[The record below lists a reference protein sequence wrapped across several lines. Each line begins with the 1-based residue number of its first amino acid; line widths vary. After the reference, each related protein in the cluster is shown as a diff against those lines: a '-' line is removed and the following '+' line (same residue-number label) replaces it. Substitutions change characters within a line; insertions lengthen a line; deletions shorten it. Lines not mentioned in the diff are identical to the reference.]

1 MSLKTIS
8 FFVLLFVSLTFIS
21 CSSDPSAIGSAYLK
35 GDQIKLDSLDSYKDT
50 LPQVSSTYQ
59 YSVPLGYAT
68 TFLLGRKG
76 TNVASMLMSFNIVLP
91 DSITAEL
98 QKNTLTVSSAFVQL
112 YKSYYFGD
120 STAPFDY
127 SVHHINTGWTSSTYT
142 IDSFN
147 VWQPGNQY
155 DPVDIGSNKSY
166 SDTMYQFNISDTKSV
181 LGWLTSVANSTALD
195 NGILLIPSS
204 GTNKIVG
211 FYALSAT
218 TSVDI
223 PFINIVVNKSGFYVD
238 TLRFSTTADL
248 SVVSGNIPQNQ
259 QNDYIYAQS
268 SVTLDSRL
276 KFDISKLP
284 PHAIINY
291 AELQLTVDT
300 TKSVFGSTFTDQL
313 IAQFVNDT
321 TNTDSISS
329 KSSSSVALTRST
341 GSSVYTGNIT
351 YYVQTW
357 LSMKNNK
364 GIQIEPSNYTE
375 GVELWTI
382 YGSKATDLTKR
393 PRLKITYTNKL

>member
-1 MSLKTIS
+1 LSLKTIS
-8 FFVLLFVSLTFIS
+8 FFALLFVSLTFIS

-68 TFLLGRKG
+68 SFLLGHNG
-76 TNVASMLMSFNIVLP
+76 SNVANMLMNFNIILP
-91 DSITAEL
+91 DTITTEL
-98 QKNTLTVSSAFVQL
+98 QNNTLTVTSAFVQL
-112 YKSYYFGD
+112 YKSYNYGD
-120 STAPFDY
+120 STAPFDF
-127 SVHHINTGWTSSTYT
+127 SVHQINNGWNSTTFT

-155 DPVDIGSNKSY
+155 VAADIGFNKSFT
-166 SDTMYQFNISDTKSV
+166 DTIYQFNISNDLALS
-181 LGWLTSVANSTALD
+181 WISSVAKSLTLY
-195 NGILLIPSS
+195 NGILLTPTS

-211 FYALSAT
+211 FYALSPT

-223 PFINIVVNKSGFYVD
+223 PYINIVVNKSGFYVD

-248 SVVSGNIPQNQ
+248 SVVSGSIPQNQ
-259 QNDYIYAQS
+259 QTDYIYAQS
-268 SVTLDSRL
+268 SVILESRL

-291 AELQLTVDT
+291 AELDLTADT
-300 TKSVFGSTFTDQL
+300 TKSIFGSPFTDQL
-313 IAQFVNDT
+313 QAKFI
-321 TNTDSISS
+321 TDSTHIDSLS
-329 KSSSSVALTRST
+329 TSAVALTRAT

-351 YYVQTW
+351 YFVQTW
-357 LSMKNNK
+357 LSTKINM
-364 GIQIEPSNYTE
+364 GIQIQPSDYTE
-375 GVELWTI
+375 GVDLWTI